1 MLLFLLFNKA
11 LKMYNPLSPWQ
22 CPQAAHW
29 MRPWPVGHAL
39 FQGLGGVWFPR
50 NIQSTES
57 TVILPV

>member
-1 MLLFLLFNKA
+1 
-11 LKMYNPLSPWQ
+11 MYNPLSPWQ